1 MNFENDDVYLKI
13 PKTYE
18 KKHNNSNITKYEYIV
33 EYLEKTIKIPKS
45 KLEFQKKIINTIIIV

>member
-18 KKHNNSNITKYEYIV
+18 KNHNNSNITKYEYIV